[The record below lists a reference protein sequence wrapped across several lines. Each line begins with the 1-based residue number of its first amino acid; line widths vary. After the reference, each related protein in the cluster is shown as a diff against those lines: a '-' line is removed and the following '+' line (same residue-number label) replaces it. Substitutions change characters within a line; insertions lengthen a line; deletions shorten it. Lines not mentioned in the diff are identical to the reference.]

1 MTTERILA
9 ICRSNWAFRGVDDA
23 AIQDMLA
30 ELSAHLEDAAAAG
43 RAPRDV
49 VGDDVKAFAAS
60 WARARSPLRPRLLR
74 MAMLVPSAIGGLLL
88 FSHLISWSGSIPVT
102 PGRLAFWL
110 TVITITVAVEVRR
123 GSVGVGKGLLIAACA
138 GLPVT
143 TLTEW
148 LVGDEPLFH
157 VALWTSVLLPLPG
170 IAYEIARRSRAQEG
184 RPGATGAE

>member
-9 ICRSNWAFRGVDDA
+9 ICRSNWEYRGVDDA
-23 AIQDMLA
+23 AVQDMLA

-49 VGDDVKAFAAS
+49 VGDDVKAFATA
-60 WARARSPLRPRLLR
+60 WAQARSPLRPRLLR

-88 FSHLISWSGSIPVT
+88 FSHLIGWSGSIPVT

-110 TVITITVAVEVRR
+110 TLSTVTVAVEVRR
-123 GSVGVGKGLLIAACA
+123 GTMGMRNGLLVAACI

-143 TLTEW
+143 ILTEW
-148 LVGDEPLFH
+148 LAGDEPLFH
-157 VALWTSVLLPLPG
+157 VALWASALLPLPG
-170 IAYEIARRSRAQEG
+170 IAYEIARRTRVQKG
-184 RPGATGAE
+184 GPGAE